1 MTLIIAYTPFLDPI
15 RELQTWWFFLLL
27 PLAFGI
33 SMIYKAMRCENLKTY
48 WHNVFVMTAQIV
60 AAMIALA
67 VGLIFIVLVLIPL
80 IPVR

>member
-15 RELQTWWFFLLL
+15 DLQVWWYLLLL

-33 SMIYKAMRCENLKTY
+33 SMIYKAMRCENLNTY

-67 VGLIFIVLVLIPL
+67 IGLIFIVQVLVPL